1 MCTHQCK
8 GPQKEQSKGVLF
20 KEGLIRRCPV
30 QGGAY
35 SEVSYN
41 RGLLYAHVL
50 YMIFQIMTHSTTYS
64 VVFECAHMYVCT
76 VQNK

>member
-8 GPQKEQSKGVLF
+8 GPQKEQSNGVLF

-35 SEVSYN
+35 LEVSCLR
-41 RGLLYAHVL
+41 RGLFGGVL
-50 YMIFQIMTHSTTYS
+50 FKEGPIWRCP
-64 VVFECAHMYVCT
+64 V
-76 VQNK
+76 